1 MGLFK
6 TIYCAECGIETKPLF
21 RTKLKDGNYIC
32 SKCARII
39 PLYAYQTFLES
50 YTLEDYRAF
59 KHYKEYSDEVLRP
72 MFEETEHYAT
82 LHMDSVHDLFYIDY
96 DVNKDT
102 VFLEF
107 KNIIDFEMVFQPKEL
122 TNGIAGKKVE
132 GDVLVRLQTKI
143 PYVKYE
149 DKLKKDVKTKAKK
162 EFFGTKI
169 TYENPKGMDDF
180 LGAFLFAWVTSQN
193 EDVNNTGDPK
203 EHVSELE
210 QAMALFMLDSLDGVT
225 LEELKVHRNRLMK
238 VFHPDKGSV
247 EDTRYAQKINN
258 AYEVLSAAVV
268 VHH

>member
-1 MGLFK
+1 
-6 TIYCAECGIETKPLF
+6 
-21 RTKLKDGNYIC
+21 
-32 SKCARII
+32 
-39 PLYAYQTFLES
+39 
-50 YTLEDYRAF
+50 
-59 KHYKEYSDEVLRP
+59 
-72 MFEETEHYAT
+72 
-82 LHMDSVHDLFYIDY
+82 
-96 DVNKDT
+96 
-102 VFLEF
+102 
-107 KNIIDFEMVFQPKEL
+107 
-122 TNGIAGKKVE
+122 
-132 GDVLVRLQTKI
+132 
-143 PYVKYE
+143 
-149 DKLKKDVKTKAKK
+149 
-162 EFFGTKI
+162 
-169 TYENPKGMDDF
+169 MDDF